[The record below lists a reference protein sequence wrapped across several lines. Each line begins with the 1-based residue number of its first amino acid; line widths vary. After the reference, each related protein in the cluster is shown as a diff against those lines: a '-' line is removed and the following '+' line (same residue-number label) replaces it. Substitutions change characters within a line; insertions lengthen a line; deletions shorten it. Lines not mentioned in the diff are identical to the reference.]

1 MLAGEAEEVQSPKLT
16 SLPISYSIQ
25 ESKSDFFFFFFCFGF
40 FSLSEDSCLP
50 LEWKL
55 TIATNGSC
63 SPLSYACE
71 QGERI
76 MLGSS
81 LLAPPKV
88 VSFPRL
94 L

>member
-1 MLAGEAEEVQSPKLT
+1 MLAGEAEEVQSQKLT

-25 ESKSDFFFFFFCFGF
+25 ESKSDFFFFFCCGF
-40 FSLSEDSCLP
+40 FYLSEDSYLP

-88 VSFPRL
+88 VSFPQL
-94 L
+94 H